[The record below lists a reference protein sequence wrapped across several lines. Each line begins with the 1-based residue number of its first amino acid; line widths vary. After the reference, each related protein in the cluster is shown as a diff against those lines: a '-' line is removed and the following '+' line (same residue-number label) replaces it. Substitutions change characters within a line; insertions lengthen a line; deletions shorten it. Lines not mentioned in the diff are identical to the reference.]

1 MRSTRRAFYRLGI
14 LTAAIACT
22 GAGSL
27 AAQRINDPGAL
38 GAGDPGRLLEA
49 RQPSFQF
56 GAVAPPTHT
65 WSFLGSFGSA
75 IGLTSYGAQAKFAN
89 SGLLTNIPFS
99 VAVSDKVVDANSV
112 SHNRIQIDG
121 EVHTPRSVFGAATTL
136 WVGGQYQHTA
146 GVGTKQEYNA
156 ELDHAVVVKRLVVGI
171 IGYYDR
177 SAPLGA
183 ATRDGFTVGTNVS
196 WSIGNAAEVDAEYDF
211 KSPYNGED
219 NYVVKLSYDFASSQP
234 AMPRLI
240 VGGGKHSTALAGLRL
255 ALK

>member
-1 MRSTRRAFYRLGI
+1 MGTARSAICRLGFS
-14 LTAAIACT
+14 TAVLACA

-27 AAQRINDPGAL
+27 AAQRISDPGAL
-38 GAGDPGRLLEA
+38 GAGDPGRLLET
-49 RQPSFQF
+49 RQPSYLL
-56 GAVAPPTHT
+56 AAEAPPTHT
-65 WSFLGSFGSA
+65 WSFLGNFVSA

-89 SGLLTNIPFS
+89 VSLLSNTPFS
-99 VAVSDKVVDANSV
+99 VAISDKVVNTGSV

-121 EVHTPRSVFGAATTL
+121 EIHTPRSLLGDATTL
-136 WVGGQYQHTA
+136 YVTGEYQHTA
-146 GVGTKQEYNA
+146 GVGTKQEYTA
-156 ELDHAVVVKRLVVGI
+156 QLDRAVVRKRLVVGV

-183 ATRDGFTVGTNVS
+183 ATRDGATVGTNVS

-219 NYVVKLSYDFASSQP
+219 NYVVKLSYDLAATRP

-240 VGGGKHSTALAGLRL
+240 VGAGKHSTAMAALRF